1 MHRMLCEMIDPRP
14 HLSKEELEQRVLDE
28 VGPVQRRVPH
38 NSLIQSPQVLTPLV
52 GLSPLHTPRLSPGHS
67 PRHSP
72 GGWAGWP
79 GGRSPSASPIPSA
92 SDSPRSSG
100 TSRSLVTISR
110 MLR

>member
-1 MHRMLCEMIDPRP
+1 MHRMLCGMIDPRP

-38 NSLIQSPQVLTPLV
+38 NSLIQSPQVLTPL
-52 GLSPLHTPRLSPGHS
+52 GLSPLHSPMHSPRLS

-72 GGWAGWP
+72 GGWGGGP

-100 TSRSLVTISR
+100 TSRSLMTISM

>member
-28 VGPVQRRVPH
+28 VGPVQRRVPP
-38 NSLIQSPQVLTPLV
+38 NSLIQSPQVLTPL
-52 GLSPLHTPRLSPGHS
+52 GLSPLHSPLHSPG
-67 PRHSP
+67 HSP

>member
-28 VGPVQRRVPH
+28 VGPVQRRVPP
-38 NSLIQSPQVLTPLV
+38 NSLIQSPQVLTPL
-52 GLSPLHTPRLSPGHS
+52 GLSPLHSPG
-67 PRHSP
+67 HSP